1 MSTTKSLAD
10 RMKAGIA
17 PADKFKAADTAM
29 ASGTLLPAMASP
41 EPVAAVAVKAS
52 VLPAK
57 TAPAEGSVIRENF
70 SLPPADSALIDALR
84 KRVAVQ
90 GVLLNRSEVLRAGLA
105 ALSALNDVQL
115 GKVAGLV
122 PKMKSGRPKATA

>member
-1 MSTTKSLAD
+1 
-10 RMKAGIA
+10 MKAGIA
-17 PADKFKAADTAM
+17 PVDKFKAADTAM
-29 ASGTLLPAMASP
+29 ASGTLMPTVASP
-41 EPVAAVAVKAS
+41 EAVAAVEVKAP

-57 TAPAEGSVIRENF
+57 TSPAEGSVIRENF
-70 SLPPADSALIDALR
+70 SLPPADSALIDELR

-105 ALSALNDVQL
+105 ALNALNDAQL

-122 PKMKSGRPKATA
+122 PKMKAGRPKAGA